1 MLSIR
6 SRTAEN
12 RAAAFEKGSVAL
24 ICFERGSEALQKSG
38 VAPRHA
44 KTAWIKHYTMAATTT
59 DSPYGGACMFYKQ
72 PLFESNS

>member
-44 KTAWIKHYTMAATTT
+44 KTTWIKHY
-59 DSPYGGACMFYKQ
+59 
-72 PLFESNS
+72 LI

>member
-44 KTAWIKHYTMAATTT
+44 KTAWIKHYGTCGLRAIKDML
-59 DSPYGGACMFYKQ
+59 K
-72 PLFESNS
+72 LFVCSILIV

>member
-44 KTAWIKHYTMAATTT
+44 KTAWIKHYYNMTLSTVFFSTTIN
-59 DSPYGGACMFYKQ
+59 MNFK
-72 PLFESNS
+72 

>member
-44 KTAWIKHYTMAATTT
+44 KTAWIKHNMKSRI
-59 DSPYGGACMFYKQ
+59 DSLHTFHLRYYELK
-72 PLFESNS
+72 